1 MNVGKLVGNTPMIKI
16 NYEYEGKLGSIYAKL
31 EFYNYSGSIKD
42 RIALYII
49 ETERKN
55 GNLVDGQSIVEV
67 TSGNTGIAFSAI
79 GALFG
84 HDVHIFMP
92 DWVSLER
99 RKLIEMYGAHVHLVS
114 KEDGGFKKHL
124 NLLKTSPT
132 KQAHSDHSNLI
143 MN

>member
-1 MNVGKLVGNTPMIKI
+1 MNIEKLVGNTPMIKI
-16 NYEYEGKLGSIYAKL
+16 NYEYEGKLGSIYTKL
-31 EFYNYSGSIKD
+31 EYYNYSGSIKD

-49 ETERKN
+49 QNERQN
-55 GNLVDGQSIVEV
+55 GNLAEGQAIVEV
-67 TSGNTGIAFSAI
+67 TSGNTGISFSAI

-114 KEDGGFKKHL
+114 KEEGGFKEL
-124 NLLKTSPT
+124 
-132 KQAHSDHSNLI
+132 
-143 MN
+143 